1 MGIRIEY
8 SILEGDD
15 ATDQWR
21 EIGHGTSGTKQSTEH
36 ALAVTATDI
45 RNSEVVREVT
55 RKHFA
60 AAE

>member
-8 SILEGDD
+8 SILAGDD

-21 EIGHGTSGTKQSTEH
+21 EIAHGTSGTQRSAED
-36 ALAVTATDI
+36 ALAVITTEM
-45 RNSEVVREVT
+45 RNSEAVHQMT

-60 AAE
+60 RS